1 MKRKVSTMTTEEKLQ
16 HFTTYAMEEARNKSD
31 AMIREYTDAMRKIFE
46 EHQEK
51 KRRQEELEIK
61 TETDRLVRENNKQ
74 FSEEQIEIKRT
85 LSKKQDE
92 LKEKL
97 FVEVKDLLANF
108 AETREYHQ
116 MLVKQLREARE
127 FAGGDEVILYI
138 DPSDAQ
144 KKYSIES
151 EVGAP
156 VTVSEYSFMGGT
168 RAVLPGRNI
177 LIDNSFE
184 SKLAGAKESFQ
195 LKGGAH
201 HE

>member
-1 MKRKVSTMTTEEKLQ
+1 MTTEEKLQ
-16 HFTTYAMEEARNKSD
+16 HFTTYAMEEARHKSD
-31 AMIREYTDAMRKIFE
+31 VMIREYTDAMQKIFE

-61 TETDRLVRENNKQ
+61 TETDRLIRENNKQ

-97 FVEVKDLLANF
+97 FVEVKDLLARF

-116 MLVKQLREARE
+116 MLVNQLREARE

-144 KKYSIES
+144 KKFSIEA

-156 VTVSEYSFMGGT
+156 VTVSEYSFLGGT

-184 SKLAGAKESFQ
+184 SKLAEAKESFQ
-195 LKGGAH
+195 LKGGAN

>member
-1 MKRKVSTMTTEEKLQ
+1 
-16 HFTTYAMEEARNKSD
+16 
-31 AMIREYTDAMRKIFE
+31 MIREYTDAMRKIFE

-116 MLVKQLREARE
+116 RQGSLQAETK
-127 FAGGDEVILYI
+127 
-138 DPSDAQ
+138 
-144 KKYSIES
+144 
-151 EVGAP
+151 
-156 VTVSEYSFMGGT
+156 
-168 RAVLPGRNI
+168 
-177 LIDNSFE
+177 
-184 SKLAGAKESFQ
+184 
-195 LKGGAH
+195 
-201 HE
+201 